1 MARPEIPSLVCA
13 SPRERMWTV
22 LSLTTWK
29 HPALRKAQ
37 HTGLRAKHPRGL
49 RSHHSLQSPV
59 IWGLWRTGHLP
70 KLTLQ
75 VLEQGTAHFLQA
87 VAHVPRVLEHLQ
99 WPRHGART
107 RGCRGGP
114 AEGAPQ
120 DKRATGGQHLAVAF
134 LCGSLPGS
142 LLHTPSPSLWAKTL
156 HVQPERPTS
165 CLSVS
170 LAMISLW
177 SMRDSSSTSSSD

>member
-1 MARPEIPSLVCA
+1 MCPESWSTCSGPGMGPGQEGA
-13 SPRERMWTV
+13 EG
-22 LSLTTWK
+22 
-29 HPALRKAQ
+29 ALQ
-37 HTGLRAKHPRGL
+37 
-49 RSHHSLQSPV
+49 
-59 IWGLWRTGHLP
+59 
-70 KLTLQ
+70 
-75 VLEQGTAHFLQA
+75 
-87 VAHVPRVLEHLQ
+87 RVQ
-99 WPRHGART
+99 
-107 RGCRGGP
+107 
-114 AEGAPQ
+114 EGAPQ

>member
-114 AEGAPQ
+114 AEGARGCPP
-120 DKRATGGQHLAVAF
+120 GQEGHRRSALG
-134 LCGSLPGS
+134 CGLSVWVTS
-142 LLHTPSPSLWAKTL
+142 RFPSPHPFTLSLGQDAART
-156 HVQPERPTS
+156 
-165 CLSVS
+165 
-170 LAMISLW
+170 A
-177 SMRDSSSTSSSD
+177 